1 MSPMKITSIDL
12 DSAYLVYLYLPQ
24 LETTIQQI
32 FGPCCSCL
40 FVDFVAHRKVTD
52 VADVKRRQYYV

>member
-1 MSPMKITSIDL
+1 MSPMKITSVDP

-24 LETTIQQI
+24 LETPIQKI

-40 FVDFVAHRKVTD
+40 FVDFVAHRKIAD
-52 VADVKRRQYYV
+52 VADVESRQDNV